1 MQLERKGK
9 AGFVQ
14 RSWWGEDRAN
24 CRTVRCHGN
33 APVPGS
39 TLCNRSSVN
48 MRITRGAIGLARSGS
63 NAVSNASE
71 PAVECIR
78 SDSTKR
84 SPFTKILC
92 AFDGLV

>member
-48 MRITRGAIGLARSGS
+48 MRITRGAIGLEYPCQIRI
-63 NAVSNASE
+63 E
-71 PAVECIR
+71 CCVERIR
-78 SDSTKR
+78 TCRRMHSVRLHKAKSVYKNSLR
-84 SPFTKILC
+84 I
-92 AFDGLV
+92 